1 MLLPPYFL
9 IHLFCIIKK
18 YKFIT
23 VSIYFVW
30 GITNFNQHASMNQS
44 MIKNIWLH
52 KSFTSEWLMKK
63 EKVCKAINTF
73 SVNDAK
79 IYMKSNW

>member
-1 MLLPPYFL
+1 MPPSFL
-9 IHLFCIIKK
+9 THLFCIIKK

-23 VSIYFVW
+23 VNIYFVW
-30 GITNFNQHASMNQS
+30 SITNFNQHASMNQS

-63 EKVCKAINTF
+63 RVYTAMNTF